1 MKKVL
6 LFYFPACPYC
16 RIAIKWIQQLQKE
29 HPDLAQVHIEMVD
42 ERRQRDRAEQYDY
55 YLVPTFY
62 IDGKKVHEGIV
73 SKEIVRS
80 VLQQAL

>member
-6 LFYFPACPYC
+6 LFDFPACPYC

-29 HPDLAQVHIEMVD
+29 HPELAQVDIEMVD

>member
-29 HPDLAQVHIEMVD
+29 HPELAQADIEMVD

-62 IDGKKVHEGIV
+62 IDGKRCTKV
-73 SKEIVRS
+73 SSAEIVHS

>member
-16 RIAIKWIQQLQKE
+16 RIAIKWIKRLQKE
-29 HPDLAQVHIEMVD
+29 HPELAQVDIEMVD
-42 ERRQRDRAEQYDY
+42 ERRQRDRAAQYDY

-62 IDGKKVHEGIV
+62 VDGKKVHEGIV
-73 SKEIVRS
+73 SKETVRS